1 MRSTKKIILVLTAC
15 AGLYFTILLA
25 QSSAVAQG
33 ENLLTNP
40 GFEGQYSSYV
50 PETAQELADCPRGIC
65 TTAQLAPGWKPW
77 WVKERPTDVNPEY
90 KPAERNAS
98 GSRVRNGDRA
108 AQYFSFWSTH
118 KAGLRQTVT
127 VPAGAAVQFSIWG
140 QAWMTESDT
149 SLVSDYSGTPNMRI
163 GIDPTGGT
171 DMYSQS
177 IVWSGF
183 LQPFDQYQQFT
194 ITAKAQGDKV
204 TVFTYSA
211 PSVNPNSPEYGFKHT
226 DVYWEDAALTIVG
239 AGSAAIP
246 PPPPPT
252 TNESGDSGGND
263 PAPAPAAPYIPGPTP
278 TPDAEGIIYIEV
290 QVGDSVWAIAAR
302 AGISPSDFLELNELS
317 QGVVIRPGELFIIG
331 FGDPPSDE
339 SEEAEETESELVAD
353 EGAES
358 NSQVDPAGE
367 ESNTI
372 SKTDPAAVDL
382 ADSSDLADSADS
394 TSGVTLSSPE
404 MAGATICLMAY
415 DDPNQNGVRDG
426 GESLRPAVAF
436 TISDG
441 QSVVSNY
448 VTDGESEPFCIKGL
462 PEGSYRVARSGRP
475 NEIMTTPGDRAVSVA
490 DNSSMSLEFGSYL
503 GEESLAFVGASNQAE
518 SPSDELTQLG
528 VEKADSESTDGMSQ
542 LIIVAVVVAL
552 LLLVAVII
560 IILTTRRSTAKEI

>member
-1 MRSTKKIILVLTAC
+1 MLVFTAC
-15 AGLYFTILLA
+15 AGLYFAILLV

-40 GFEGQYSSYV
+40 GFEGQYSSYL
-50 PETAQELADCPRGIC
+50 PETAQELADCPRNIC

-90 KPAERNAS
+90 KPAELNTS
-98 GSRVRNGDRA
+98 GNRVRNGDRS

-118 KAGLRQTVT
+118 KAGLRQTVI

-140 QAWMTESDT
+140 QAWMSESDT

-171 DMYSQS
+171 NVYSPS

-194 ITAKAQGDKV
+194 VTAQAQGDQV

-226 DVYWEDAALTIVG
+226 DVYWDDGVLTVVG

-252 TNESGDSGGND
+252 SNNSGDSGGNN
-263 PAPAPAAPYIPGPTP
+263 PAPAPAASYIPGPTP
-278 TPDAEGIIYIEV
+278 TPDAEGIIYAEV
-290 QVGDSVWAIAAR
+290 KAGDSVWALAAR
-302 AGISPSDFLELNELS
+302 AGISLSEFLELNELS
-317 QGVVIRPGELFIIG
+317 QDVIIRPGELFIIG
-331 FGDPPSDE
+331 FGDPPG
-339 SEEAEETESELVAD
+339 EEPEEVEETESDIVAD
-353 EGAES
+353 EES
-358 NSQVDPAGE
+358 ESTSQVDPVEE
-367 ESNTI
+367 ESI
-372 SKTDPAAVDL
+372 SNPEIDQDTYDPADPVD
-382 ADSSDLADSADS
+382 AADSAEPTES
-394 TSGVTLSSPE
+394 VTLSFQE
-404 MAGATICLMAY
+404 ITGATICLMAY

-462 PEGSYRVARSGRP
+462 PEGNYRVARSGRP
-475 NEIMTTPGDRAVSVA
+475 EEIMTTPADRAVSVA

-503 GEESLAFVGASNQAE
+503 SEEGLAFVGTSDQVESSSDDAS
-518 SPSDELTQLG
+518 QLS
-528 VEKADSESTDGMSQ
+528 VEETNGESTDGMSR
-542 LIIVAVVVAL
+542 LIVVAVVVAL

-560 IILTTRRSTAKEI
+560 IILTTRRSTAEVS

>member
-1 MRSTKKIILVLTAC
+1 MRSTKKIILVFTAC
-15 AGLYFTILLA
+15 AGLYFAILLA
-25 QSSAVAQG
+25 QSTAVAQG

-50 PETAQELADCPRGIC
+50 PETAQELADCSLGVC

-98 GSRVRNGDRA
+98 GNRVRNGDRA

-118 KAGLRQTVT
+118 KAGLRQTAT
-127 VPAGAAVQFSIWG
+127 VPAGATVQFSIWG

-171 DMYSQS
+171 NVYSPS

-194 ITAKAQGDKV
+194 VTAQAQGDQV

-226 DVYWEDAALTIVG
+226 DVYWEDAALTVVG

-252 TNESGDSGGND
+252 TNASGDSGGND
-263 PAPAPAAPYIPGPTP
+263 PAPAPAASYIPGPTP
-278 TPDAEGIIYIEV
+278 TPDAEGIIYVEV
-290 QVGDSVWAIAAR
+290 QAGDSVWAIAAR
-302 AGISPSDFLELNELS
+302 AGISLSDFLELNELS
-317 QGVVIRPGELFIIG
+317 QDVVIRPGELFIIG
-331 FGDPPSDE
+331 FGDPPGKE
-339 SEEAEETESELVAD
+339 LEEAEETENELVAD
-353 EGAES
+353 EEAQS
-358 NSQVDPAGE
+358 TSQGDPAGE
-367 ESNTI
+367 ESSSLPEI
-372 SKTDPAAVDL
+372 DPDL
-382 ADSSDLADSADS
+382 ADPADSAES
-394 TSGVTLSSPE
+394 ASVVTLSSKE
-404 MAGATICLMAY
+404 ITGATICLMAY

-462 PEGSYRVARSGRP
+462 PEGSYRVTRSGRP
-475 NEIMTTPGDRAVSVA
+475 EEIMTTPGDRAVSVA

-503 GEESLAFVGASNQAE
+503 GEESLAFVDASDQVE
-518 SPSDELTQLG
+518 SSSDEPSQLG
-528 VEKADSESTDGMSQ
+528 VEETIGESTDGMSR
-542 LIIVAVVVAL
+542 LIVVAVVVAL

-560 IILTTRRSTAKEI
+560 IILTTRRSTAVES